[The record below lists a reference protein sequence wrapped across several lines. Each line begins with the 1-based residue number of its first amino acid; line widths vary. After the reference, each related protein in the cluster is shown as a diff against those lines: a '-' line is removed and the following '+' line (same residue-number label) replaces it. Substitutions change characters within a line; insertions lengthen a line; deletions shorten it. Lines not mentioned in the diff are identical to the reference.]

1 MVTLKELRK
10 AAAGDLS
17 SIGNDSPLAD
27 ADYLLIH
34 LLGFSRRDLIL
45 GDRTLDNTQKSMF
58 DEALKRLK
66 SGEPVQYIAGKCE
79 FMSLWFEVNRHTL
92 IPRSDTEI
100 LVEAVADRCKGL
112 QNLNILDIGTGSG
125 CIAISLAH
133 FLPKSFVTAI
143 DISKDALTVAEKNAK
158 SVGVSGRCTFLKW
171 DIMQGFPTLKNP
183 LEVIVSNPPYI
194 PDADID
200 SLDKKV
206 KSFEPLSA
214 LSGGNDGL
222 DFYRRI
228 VDTANLAKGGIL
240 AFEVG
245 INQSQA
251 VCDIMSDRFC
261 DIEIKKDLG
270 GIYRVIIGTL
280 KS

>member
-261 DIEIKKDLG
+261 DIQIKKDLG